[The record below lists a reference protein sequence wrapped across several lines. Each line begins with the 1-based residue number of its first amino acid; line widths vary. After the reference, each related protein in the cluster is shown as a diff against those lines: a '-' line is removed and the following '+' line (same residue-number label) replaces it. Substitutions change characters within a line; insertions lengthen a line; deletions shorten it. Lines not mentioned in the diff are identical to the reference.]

1 MPGLMDLFGE
11 IRSLNVGQLK
21 AMSDS
26 DYDLYRKLLFA
37 QPDKHYGI
45 CTPKNEWNPVT
56 THPTT

>member
-1 MPGLMDLFGE
+1 MDLFGE